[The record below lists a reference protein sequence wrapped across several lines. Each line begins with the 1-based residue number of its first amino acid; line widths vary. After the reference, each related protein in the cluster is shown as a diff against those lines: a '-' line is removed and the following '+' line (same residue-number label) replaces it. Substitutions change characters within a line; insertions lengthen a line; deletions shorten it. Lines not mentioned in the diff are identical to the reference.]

1 MLSEA
6 VARAL
11 GGGRAAQ
18 AGCRPGHGEAP
29 LVYTRVIGLCR
40 LVGEERVFRAAFSR
54 SRSPVDDA
62 AGGTVSGTA
71 SGTVS
76 GTAGGTVNGGP
87 PPGDGDAGGCCEGD
101 ERCVWVLE
109 LDVDEVIRDA
119 LDDDAPVSR
128 APVAPRV

>member
-1 MLSEA
+1 MSSDPMLSEA

-11 GGGRAAQ
+11 GGGLAT

-54 SRSPVDDA
+54 SRPPVDEA
-62 AGGTVSGTA
+62 CA
-71 SGTVS
+71 
-76 GTAGGTVNGGP
+76 TVNGGH
-87 PPGDGDAGGCCEGD
+87 AGRDEGGARRREGD
-101 ERCVWVLE
+101 ERCVWVVE